1 MSFKTC
7 LLRSKKNL
15 QIQFLDVD
23 PEVPISFAGSV
34 YSRGDLTIRDCYRK
48 ASELEKIAS
57 DAWKQL
63 VGSKHDLLT
72 ENKKEQLEKLKSDDK
87 EKWNL
92 VVKSAKWV
100 SENGKLIGTNPV
112 KSLMLFDHWNDHSS
126 S

>member
-1 MSFKTC
+1 
-7 LLRSKKNL
+7 LLTTFQKNL
-15 QIQFLDVD
+15 QIQFPGD

-48 ASELEKIAS
+48 ASALEEIAS
-57 DAWKQL
+57 NAWKQL

-87 EKWNL
+87 EKWDL
-92 VVKSAKWV
+92 VVKSANWV